1 MAENPM
7 TQFLLLLT
15 LGLGPQDAASPPAAR
30 SLAGIVE
37 DPSGGAVAG
46 AVVTV
51 TCADVSRTAQT
62 DAVGQ
67 FSVERLPAARCGV
80 NATAELLRAGRV
92 EVDLTNRSSG
102 FVRLVLSLADVTSE
116 VTVTPARGEQ
126 ERTFDVPD
134 AVSVATREELD
145 TRPLQILPQAL
156 REETGVLVQQTT
168 TAQGSPFIRGFS
180 AQRIVYLLDG
190 VRFNTSTF
198 RAGATQYLGW
208 INPSLVQRMEVVRGP
223 ASVQYGSDALGGTV
237 NVLSLRPALA
247 PSGTRAGGTLQ
258 LFAGSADRSIGG
270 DLVANVRTTRV
281 ALRGGISTRRVGDL
295 RPGGGNDSHSSLT
308 RFLGLSSQELYTRL
322 PDTGFDQSGGHIA
335 GTFSIG
341 TGAHVDLHYAH
352 ETQSNVSRYDR
363 IIGGDG
369 LFRSQF
375 DPQRLD
381 FGYVRLQRGRTGS
394 FDAVQATISVNRQ
407 QDDRL
412 EQRGPDTDIERET
425 GRVVALGYQAQGTW
439 LVQGRH
445 GVTVGAEV
453 FDEFIGASRII
464 EDPATAI
471 RRTERP
477 EIPDGSRY
485 TSTGLFLQ
493 DSVNLLDGRLGLRGG
508 VRAGYFSFRVPEDPS
523 LGVTAD
529 SVTMSDVT
537 FQTGAVW
544 RVTDTLNA
552 TLSIGRGFRAAN
564 AYDLGAI
571 GISGGGFEIA
581 PTAAARV
588 GARIGSDDGT
598 DAVATDAPVEPLGP
612 ESSYAFEG
620 GLKVRTSRLTA
631 SLLFFDLELVDII
644 QRRTAIFPT
653 SVVGE
658 TFAGYTITQQDE
670 VGRAFIAQDPRPLVT
685 RVNVDRARVVG
696 VDADLQVRLAPSW
709 LAGGWWSLANGREI
723 ETDNVLRRMPP
734 PMGGLRL
741 KWEPTNRGLWAEGT
755 VAFARRQTRLSGG
768 DLGDA
773 RIGAR
778 RSADD
783 IADFFTGPATELGLV
798 RDDRLVATG
807 ETLAAVQARVLGDA
821 TEAPLYTTTPG
832 FVVLGLRAGVHLTSR
847 LDLTVIAENL
857 TDRNYRWHGSGVD
870 APGVNVQVRTRW
882 RF

>member
-1 MAENPM
+1 M
-7 TQFLLLLT
+7 TQFLLLLA
-15 LGLGPQDAASPPAAR
+15 LGLGAQDPASPPAHR

-37 DPSGGAVAG
+37 DPSGGAVFG
-46 AVVTV
+46 ALVSV
-51 TCADVSRTAQT
+51 TCADVSRSART

-67 FSVERLPAARCGV
+67 FSVERLPAVRCSV
-80 NATAELLRAGRV
+80 EATAQLLRPSRV

-102 FVRLVLSLADVTSE
+102 FVRLVLSLADLTSE
-116 VTVTPARGEQ
+116 VTVTPTRGEQ

-198 RAGATQYLGW
+198 RAGAAQYLGW

-237 NVLSLRPALA
+237 NVLSLRPELT
-247 PSGTRAGGTLQ
+247 PPGTRAGGTLQ

-270 DLVANVRTTRV
+270 DLLANVRMRRV
-281 ALRGGISTRRVGDL
+281 ALRGGVSTRRVGDL
-295 RPGGGNDSHSSLT
+295 RPGGAEDSHSALT
-308 RFLGLSSQELYTRL
+308 RFLGLSSQELYSRL
-322 PDTGFDQSGGHIA
+322 PDTGFDQSGGHVA
-335 GTFSIG
+335 GTFPLG
-341 TGAHVDLHYAH
+341 PGAHVDLQYAH

-381 FGYVRLQRGRTGS
+381 FGYARLQRARTGP
-394 FDAVQATISVNRQ
+394 FDSVQATISVNRQ

-412 EQRGPDTDIERET
+412 EQRGPDTDIESET
-425 GRVVALGYQAQGTW
+425 GRVTAVGYQAQGTW
-439 LVQGRH
+439 LIRGVH
-445 GVTVGAEV
+445 GVTVGGEA
-453 FDEFIGASRII
+453 FDESIGASRL
-464 EDPATAI
+464 
-471 RRTERP
+471 TEAAGTGSRIASRP

-485 TSTGLFLQ
+485 TSAGLFLQ
-493 DSVNLLDGRLGLRGG
+493 DTFDLLDGRLGLRGG
-508 VRAGYFSFRVPEDPS
+508 VRAGYFSFRVPADPS

-544 RVTDTLNA
+544 RLTEALNA

-581 PTAAARV
+581 PTTAEGV
-588 GARIGSDDGT
+588 GALIGSDDGT

-620 GLKVRTSRLTA
+620 GIKVRTSRLTA

-658 TFAGYTITQQDE
+658 TFAGYTVTQQDE
-670 VGRAFIAQDPRPLVT
+670 AGRAFIAQDPRPIVT

-696 VDADLQVRLAPSW
+696 VDADLQVRLAPAW
-709 LAGGWWSLANGREI
+709 LAGGWWSVANGREI

-755 VAFARRQTRLSGG
+755 VAFARTQTRLNGG

-773 RIGAR
+773 RIGAGR
-778 RSADD
+778 TADD
-783 IADFFTGPATELGLV
+783 IAAFFTGTATDLGLV
-798 RDDRLVATG
+798 QDGRLVATG
-807 ETLAAVQARVLGDA
+807 ETLAAVQARVLGGA
-821 TEAPLYTTTPG
+821 AEAPLYTATPG
-832 FVVLGLRAGVHLTSR
+832 FVVLGLRAGTRLTSR